1 MNKRILSK
9 IGAICMCI
17 VLAVSSVVAV
27 NAASRHD
34 FTEILKGVGNR
45 NIKMETTGQTVL
57 CRKGYRFPNS
67 SVTVC
72 SNFKMPQ
79 IKLGRREVF
88 NYYVTYV
95 GADVNW
101 KSPEVE
107 AYTPANSFMTTDWES
122 VKYPKKYRNIKASTY
137 SNKRTS
143 TYICYTAS
151 IAGLNKRTYNLIAWD
166 VPFMIQVLHWLMH
179 YIISIL
185 QL

>member
-1 MNKRILSK
+1 MNKRVLSK
-9 IGAICMCI
+9 IGVICMCI

-34 FTEILKGVGNR
+34 FTEISEGVGNR

-57 CRKGYRFPNS
+57 CRKGYKFPNS
-67 SVTVC
+67 SVTVR

-79 IKLGRREVF
+79 I
-88 NYYVTYV
+88 NATYV
-95 GADVNW
+95 GADANW
-101 KSPEVE
+101 KSPEVV

-122 VKYPKKYRNIKASTY
+122 VKYPKKYKNIKVSTY

-143 TYICYTAS
+143 TYIRYTAS